1 MCAARVEPLD
11 QALRPVD
18 RSSRQLTA
26 LRSSWMSLICQF
38 VVVFVHATISWDAP
52 WAIRELIH
60 FVPAIR
66 ELNSYICSNYF
77 PRGHFPVEYMLGLR
91 ADVILQR
98 GTMTRCLLHS
108 HPPSDNVQTSM
119 LVGVL
124 SDSRVTIIMSANRHS
139 PSKIEA
145 HPSDKSVVRP
155 TICKLRRNRARGV
168 CVQ

>member
-77 PRGHFPVEYMLGLR
+77 PCGHFPVEYMLGLR
-91 ADVILQR
+91 TDVILQR

-108 HPPSDNVQTSM
+108 HPPSDNVQTPM
-119 LVGVL
+119 HDGCTALPVYFDDGVT
-124 SDSRVTIIMSANRHS
+124 RPNVTLICNR
-139 PSKIEA
+139 
-145 HPSDKSVVRP
+145 
-155 TICKLRRNRARGV
+155 
-168 CVQ
+168 